1 MRRTIVLDGE
11 YLTAAESYSDAAR
24 KVYEATEFF
33 KKSVAK
39 LFSSKAIVGR
49 TAHNMSL
56 FLAGMTAVLRATL
69 KEQVALASLLCGEYV
84 KKIDEADKSKSFN
97 QSTKGVQYLS
107 FFKAAETPYNED
119 LVILDNAAVKQCVG
133 QLKEGPLKDIEAYLM
148 LAERITFT
156 ESIGAVKEKNE
167 TVRDKTVESL
177 RALLS
182 IFNAFITTIESVSLT
197 MQETDAA
204 LGKSL
209 GNAPFAQASPS
220 TAPGAPAFTPWVP
233 KFPIK

>member
-1 MRRTIVLDGE
+1 MRRTIVLDEE
-11 YLTAAESYSDAAR
+11 YLSAEASYSDAAR

-39 LFSSKAIVGR
+39 LLNSRAIVGR

-56 FLAGMTAVLRATL
+56 FLAGMTAVLRATF
-69 KEQVALASLLCGEYV
+69 KEQVALASVLCGEYV

-97 QSTKGVQYLS
+97 QSTKGVQYVS
-107 FFKAAETPYNED
+107 FFRAAETPYNED

-133 QLKEGPLKDIEAYLM
+133 QLKEGPLKDIEAYMM

-156 ESIGAVKEKNE
+156 ASIGAVKEKNE

-177 RALLS
+177 KSLLS
-182 IFNAFITTIESVSLT
+182 IFSALITTIESVSLA

-209 GNAPFAQASPS
+209 GNTPFAQP
-220 TAPGAPAFTPWVP
+220 TAPGLPAFTPWEP
-233 KFPIK
+233 KFPVK